1 MPKTKKVILDG
12 LQLEEEEEDD
22 DEEEKRKKLEEMKKR
37 QRLIEAQKA
46 RERRANQTPE
56 EIAGRE
62 RE

>member
-12 LQLEEEEEDD
+12 LQLEEEEDD

>member
-1 MPKTKKVILDG
+1 MPKTKKAILNG
-12 LQLEEEEEDD
+12 LQLEEEDE

-56 EIAGRE
+56 EIAGTE
-62 RE
+62 TE